1 MNSVKKICFV
11 NYDMS
16 VTGGAE
22 QVTASLANQLCK
34 THNIYIYSI
43 LDHGEPA
50 YQLDERIYYY
60 KGLTNVERLR
70 EMITQ
75 TLKPFVDFV
84 KKENI
89 EIVVTMGNY
98 PALIVS
104 LCRFFTKA
112 KFIFC
117 DHGALINQWH
127 QKDITGIRF
136 WDAITSHKVVTLTE
150 QTKRDYIQ
158 KFHLKSP
165 KVECIYN
172 WIDPKVL
179 NAKQE
184 YNSESKC
191 ILTIGRFGKEKGYD
205 LLVDVA
211 EKVLVSHPEWEWHLY
226 GTGETFD
233 EIQQQVQQ
241 RGLSSQVHLKGN
253 IQEAYKY
260 CSQYAFLVLTSYRE
274 GLPLVLLEAC
284 ACELPMVSFDVMTG
298 PNEII
303 EDGKNGFLIAP
314 YNCNE
319 MAEKI
324 ELLMNDLDL
333 RKNQSEA
340 NKIYKKKFECQKIL
354 RQWEKLFEDIG
365 ENTK

>member
-1 MNSVKKICFV
+1 MNNMKKICFV

-34 THNIYIYSI
+34 THKIYIYSI
-43 LDHGEPA
+43 LDCGEPA
-50 YQLDERIYYY
+50 YQLDERVDYY

-75 TLKPFVDFV
+75 TFHPFVEFV

-89 EIVVTMGNY
+89 EIVVSMGNY

-117 DHGALINQWH
+117 DHGALLNQWH

-136 WDAITSHKVVTLTE
+136 WDAVTSHKVVTLTE
-150 QTKRDYIQ
+150 QTKKDYIQ
-158 KFHLKSP
+158 KFHLNPK

-179 NAKQE
+179 EEKQD
-184 YNSESKC
+184 YNVDSKC

-205 LLVDVA
+205 LLVEVA
-211 EKVLVSHPEWEWHLY
+211 EKVLFRHPEWEWHLY

-233 EIQQQVQQ
+233 EIKQQVQK
-241 RGLSSQVHLKGN
+241 RGLSEQLQLKGN

-284 ACELPMVSFDVMTG
+284 ACGLPMVSFDVMTG

-303 EDGKNGFLIAP
+303 ENEKNGFLIRP
-314 YNCNE
+314 YDCNE

-324 ELLMNDLDL
+324 ELLMEDVNL
-333 RKNQSEA
+333 RIKQSEA
-340 NKIYKKKFECQKIL
+340 NEDQKQKFEYQKIL
-354 RQWEKLFEDIG
+354 RQWEILFKNIG
-365 ENTK
+365 ENKK